1 MNKLLL
7 TAGIAMTTLFGASAM
22 IPQTVQG
29 RPYAPAKGKVSKA
42 WGPDPI
48 PIVDFDFADIQ
59 AWAGEGDKKCAFVI
73 QWSDDDED
81 NALMFGYRWSG
92 EATGTDVAK
101 AVVEMHPKLF
111 GAFTDD
117 GPYGTTIDGFGW
129 DGNDDGVFS
138 VTLKDGSVVEPGAN
152 GFMQGGAAGYDES
165 YATDAGD
172 RWHGGW
178 YEGYWSYWTCNPGD
192 ENFSYSQVGASS
204 RKLEDGCIDG
214 WIFAPDLQTSTWKE
228 WVAAPLP
235 GLALGQKF
243 GDGTFKYV
251 VTSVGAHP
259 ELEVESI
266 INKNLNK
273 AVKVPQS
280 ITEEGVEYTVTSIGN
295 TAFKNSKITGVTL
308 PSTIRTIG
316 EEAFYNCENMSKFVI
331 PEGVTEI
338 GYSAFQGMKKL
349 TTIDIPESM
358 VYLDE
363 YLFYN
368 CTALRS
374 VTGAENINKIGMY
387 AFAKCQ
393 ALTSLEGLSK
403 VTIFGDW
410 SFWGCSALEVLPEMP
425 MLEYVGGQCLRECYN
440 LKYFV
445 FPVTIK
451 ENSIYEIF
459 YTRGSEHTL
468 LYSCASIP
476 NEQTGVYT
484 FAYGKDESK
493 PYLEDGKYCTLYV
506 PYGCSDAYT
515 KDMPWSFCPKSE
527 LTPKAKVSE
536 MNAEPLD
543 GSIVCSM
550 RVVNDGVE
558 ETDVPDLFLKANDFT
573 SFNNRVASTFEYQY
587 RKKGDNAFLEAA
599 VTVGDNGICSATLN
613 NLAAGEYEYRWTNG
627 MKAGDLD
634 PMITTDWQS
643 FEVEES
649 SVKVGD
655 TVTDHLFKYTVTST
669 GDVCEVEATQFLRP
683 GDAINVV
690 MVPQVTIEGTPY
702 DVTSIGGNLFSST
715 PITGITFPRTLR
727 SIGSYAFSNC
737 SGIESLN
744 LPAALEVIGERAFQE
759 MSKLTEAYIP
769 NSITEIPNNAFTN
782 CSELVEVKGAENVT
796 RIGVS
801 AFMNCGK
808 LSTINGCANVTKLDR
823 FALYGCSSLETLP
836 VMTGLQEI
844 GNAAL
849 GNCMAL
855 KYVIFPESIKASGL
869 TEVFGA
875 KGNLETLIYSCAE
888 TPAKQTGIYTLAL
901 GKDKTKPYLDDGIY
915 GTIYVPY
922 GKILNYNVSPWN
934 FSTIK
939 QLTPKIALDE
949 MEENLDHDILNCSLV
964 VVNDGI
970 EETDVPELF
979 LNSNDFM
986 AAAVN
991 VAGKLDFQYRK
1002 TGENALFESPVTT
1015 ADDNSC
1021 SVEVRDLPLG
1031 KYEYRWTNE
1040 MRAANGD
1047 PKVTTEWK
1055 PFEVTVKSGVDR
1067 IEAEAGGVEYYT
1079 LQGIRVCNP
1088 EPGIYLKRKAGKVT
1102 KVRIHASL

>member
-111 GAFTDD
+111 GAFTD
-117 GPYGTTIDGFGW
+117 GGQYGTTIDGFGW

-138 VTLKDGSVVEPGAN
+138 VTLSDGSVVEPGAN
-152 GFMQGGAAGYDES
+152 GFMQGGAAGYDGS

-178 YEGYWSYWTCNPGD
+178 FEGYWSYWTFNPGD
-192 ENFSYSQVGASS
+192 ENFSYSQVGASG

-214 WIFAPDLQTSTWKE
+214 WIFAPQLQTSTWKE

-280 ITEEGVEYTVTSIGN
+280 ITEEGVEYTVTSIGS

-316 EEAFYNCENMSKFVI
+316 EEAFYKCENMSKFVI

-338 GYSAFQGMKKL
+338 GSSAFQNMTKL

-403 VTIFGDW
+403 VTVIDDF
-410 SFWGCSALEVLPEMP
+410 SFWGCSALEVFPEMP

-451 ENSIYEIF
+451 ENSIGEIF

-484 FAYGKDESK
+484 FAYGKDSSK

-536 MNAEPLD
+536 MNAEPLN

-573 SFNNRVASTFEYQY
+573 SFNNHVASTFEYQY

-599 VTVGDNGICSATLN
+599 VTVGDDGICSATLN

-627 MKAGDLD
+627 MKAGDSD

-744 LPAALEVIGERAFQE
+744 LPASLEVIGERAFQE
-759 MSKLTEAYIP
+759 MSKLTEAFIP

-844 GNAAL
+844 DNAAL

-901 GKDKTKPYLDDGIY
+901 GKDKTKPYLYDGIY

-1002 TGENALFESPVTT
+1002 AGENALFEAPVTT

-1067 IEAEAGGVEYYT
+1067 IEAEAGGVECYT